1 MKLARI
7 WILTFNITR
16 SDFVLNWI
24 SYIGKISLAPCCLQL
39 MCNFYC
45 MNVSTYLAS
54 AVILSVTVIILI
66 RPSLV
71 STWPYLCCHHHGM
84 SALADPAMVQRLAML
99 LLLSC
104 PSYPS
109 LLLSLPSTTTN
120 CSTTQQHLHL
130 LLNSSYYQFW
140 AASGGLNFPSN
151 PVVVLP
157 RWCQTM
163 GNLFYCFSEAALI
176 YI

>member
-1 MKLARI
+1 
-7 WILTFNITR
+7 
-16 SDFVLNWI
+16 
-24 SYIGKISLAPCCLQL
+24 

-157 RWCQTM
+157 RWCQTR
-163 GNLFYCFSEAALI
+163 GNRFYCFTEAALI
-176 YI
+176 YIVPIMLTTMSNQISINMSGVDQHVHYRVKQNIHQHV